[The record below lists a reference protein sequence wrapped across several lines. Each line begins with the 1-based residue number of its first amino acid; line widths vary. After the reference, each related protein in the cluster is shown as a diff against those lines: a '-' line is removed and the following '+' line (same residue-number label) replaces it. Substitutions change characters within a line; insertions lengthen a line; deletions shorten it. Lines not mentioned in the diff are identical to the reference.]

1 MTPRQL
7 SQQAKI
13 ISCGLGL
20 KDRFLMTYRPR
31 ICPFHVLMEYVRLGS
46 SLLDIGC
53 GCGLWL
59 FLLARLGRIKAGIG
73 IETEPSRVKI
83 AESVKTSKDNLD
95 FIAATPDD
103 AWPQDGYDC
112 ITMIDVLHHVSP
124 DNQKEFLGRL
134 KNCSASRIIF
144 KDIDPAAKIKSSM
157 NSLHDIV
164 LSKQLPRY
172 CTKEKA
178 AACLEN
184 MGFEIIHIARYDMLW
199 YSHYLIVADRKN

>member
-13 ISCGLGL
+13 ISRSLGL

-31 ICPFHVLMEYVRLGS
+31 ICPFHVLMEYVLPDSR
-46 SLLDIGC
+46 LLDIGC

-83 AESVKTSKDNLD
+83 AESVKTSTDNLD
-95 FIAATPDD
+95 FITVNHND
-103 AWPQDGYDC
+103 AWPGDGYDC
-112 ITMIDVLHHVSP
+112 VTMIDVLHHVPP

-144 KDIDPAAKIKSSM
+144 KDIDPAAKVKSFM

-178 AACLEN
+178 ADCLES
-184 MGFEIIHIARYDMLW
+184 MGFEIKHIARHDMLW
-199 YSHYLIVADRKN
+199 YSHYLIVADRKK